1 LSFLDDFFLGGNKAK
16 EGRKEGRKGICCCCC
31 IIMEQSLFLVAT
43 DWGQRRGEE
52 RRFYT
57 SLANLELLLL
67 LLMIGR
73 CEKLAMDCGELPL
86 LCWFVKAAFS

>member
-1 LSFLDDFFLGGNKAK
+1 
-16 EGRKEGRKGICCCCC
+16 
-31 IIMEQSLFLVAT
+31 LFLVAK
-43 DWGQRRGEE
+43 DWGQRRGKE

-67 LLMIGR
+67 LLMVGR

-86 LCWFVKAAFS
+86 LCWDS

>member
-16 EGRKEGRKGICCCCC
+16 EGRKGFCCCCRCC
-31 IIMEQSLFLVAT
+31 IIMEQSLFLVAK

-67 LLMIGR
+67 LLMVGR

>member
-1 LSFLDDFFLGGNKAK
+1 
-16 EGRKEGRKGICCCCC
+16 
-31 IIMEQSLFLVAT
+31 LFLVAK
-43 DWGQRRGEE
+43 DWGQWRGEE

-67 LLMIGR
+67 LLMVGR

-86 LCWFVKAAFS
+86 LCWFVKGILDCSFTNKQQSPWLKPSRCKPQDL

>member
-1 LSFLDDFFLGGNKAK
+1 MDTADPTEVSVAVLSTSAKFDSGVEFASLPPASLSSCCNNIFFNCFTG
-16 EGRKEGRKGICCCCC
+16 
-31 IIMEQSLFLVAT
+31 
-43 DWGQRRGEE
+43 DRGEE

-67 LLMIGR
+67 MVGR

>member
-1 LSFLDDFFLGGNKAK
+1 MLLLPLLHHNGTKFVSCCKRLGT
-16 EGRKEGRKGICCCCC
+16 EE
-31 IIMEQSLFLVAT
+31 
-43 DWGQRRGEE
+43 RRGEE

-67 LLMIGR
+67 LLMVGR